1 MWLSTPRFSPD
12 GPGAR
17 GTLLHER
24 GRFVDRELRA
34 LNFRSTRAASPGEP
48 PSLGIWSQHGRDKN
62 DTSDLRYHDAVDGT
76 FTQMEELTIQMSR
89 FVIRS
94 LTRIGQNPPPNRK
107 DITKRNRIRIR
118 SRKEG
123 TNPCKGEA
131 KPPPKVSPPDH
142 PPFFRHAMQR
152 FTKGSGW
159 VEPRD
164 CARTRKRDQPAL
176 RKQKQSSC

>member
-1 MWLSTPRFSPD
+1 M
-12 GPGAR
+12 
-17 GTLLHER
+17 
-24 GRFVDRELRA
+24 
-34 LNFRSTRAASPGEP
+34 NFRSTRAANPGEP

-94 LTRIGQNPPPNRK
+94 LTKIGQNPPPNRK
-107 DITKRNRIRIR
+107 DIIKRNRIRIR

-131 KPPPKVSPPDH
+131 KPPPKVSPPWVN
-142 PPFFRHAMQR
+142 PPFFRQSTQR

-164 CARTRKRDQPAL
+164 CARAREEGPASPVKAKAKL
-176 RKQKQSSC
+176 LMMSFLIESPQRTGRELTDRKQVLKS

>member
-1 MWLSTPRFSPD
+1 VWLSTPRFSPD

-34 LNFRSTRAASPGEP
+34 LNFRSTRAANPGEP

-123 TNPCKGEA
+123 TNPCKGEV
-131 KPPPKVSPPDH
+131 KPPPKVSPLVTP
-142 PPFFRHAMQR
+142 PPFSAMR
-152 FTKGSGW
+152 CKGSQ
-159 VEPRD
+159 
-164 CARTRKRDQPAL
+164 RDQAG
-176 RKQKQSSC
+176 